1 MRFSDLWSTE
11 GTIDRG
17 PYVAVGLI
25 GFALK
30 HNIDRFVA
38 TFGFGKPWGFFN
50 YWISPVDA
58 FSAGSLSRHD
68 TVFLLTMLA
77 LSLPFIWVGV
87 VLTLKRLRSVGLP
100 GWCVCFFFLPF
111 LNLLFFL
118 ILAVL
123 PAHIG
128 QTATAQL
135 GAGLSRLDRLIPQTN
150 VAGIVMGVVAANVLA
165 LPFALVAMLV
175 SSSYGFALFVG
186 LPFSLGLISVLVYAH
201 HEPRGL
207 AICLGQATLSV
218 AFACLLLFGFAIE
231 GVICLVM
238 AAPLALPLA
247 WIGGF
252 VGYLVQLAR
261 PGGRPAAQVY
271 PMLLL
276 AMPSLMA
283 VESAIMPE
291 PPVFPVVTAVEIDAD
306 PQQVWDY
313 VVAFSELP
321 EPTEWLFR
329 LGIAYPERAEIFGS
343 GTGAERHCVFS
354 TGSFVEPIEV
364 WDEPRLLKF
373 SVTSNPPPM
382 QEWTPY
388 EDVHPPHLE
397 GFLVSNG
404 GQFRLDPL
412 PNGGTRI
419 EGTTWYRHSLW
430 PAGYWKLWSD
440 EIIHRI
446 HLRVLHH
453 IKRSAEAEAAQAP
466 SGA

>member
-1 MRFSDLWSTE
+1 MRFQDLWSWN

-17 PYVAVGLI
+17 PYVLVGLI
-25 GFALK
+25 SFAVK
-30 HNIDRFVA
+30 HNIDRAVASFV
-38 TFGFGKPWGFFN
+38 FDKPWDFFN
-50 YWISPVDA
+50 YWISPFKV
-58 FSAGSLSRHD
+58 FSLASLPREEAI
-68 TVFLLTMLA
+68 FLLSMVA
-77 LSLPFIWVGV
+77 ASLPFIWVGV

-100 GWCVCFFFLPF
+100 SWCVCFFFLPF
-111 LNLLFFL
+111 LNALFFL
-118 ILAVL
+118 ILSVL

-128 QTATAQL
+128 EATTKQL
-135 GAGLSRLDRLIPQTN
+135 DAGLSWLDRLIPQKPIGSL
-150 VAGIVMGVVAANVLA
+150 AMGVVAANMLA
-165 LPFALVAMLV
+165 LPFALVATFV
-175 SSSYGFALFVG
+175 SYNYGFALFVG
-186 LPFSLGLISVLVYAH
+186 IPFSLGLISVLIDSY

-207 AICLGQATLSV
+207 ALCLGEATLSV
-218 AFACLLLFGFAIE
+218 AFACLLLFGLAIE

-261 PGGRPAAQVY
+261 PGGRPVAQVY
-271 PMLLL
+271 PMLML

-283 VESAIMPE
+283 VESAVLPE
-291 PPVFPVVTAVEIDAD
+291 PSVFAVRTAVEIEAD
-306 PQQVWDY
+306 PQQVWDH

-321 EPTEWLFR
+321 EPSDWLFR
-329 LGIAYPERAEIFGS
+329 LGIAYPERAEIFGR
-343 GTGAERHCVFS
+343 GAGAERHYVFS

-388 EDVHPPHLE
+388 KDVNPPHLD

-404 GQFRLDPL
+404 GQVLLEPL
-412 PNGGTRI
+412 PGGGTRL

-446 HLRVLHH
+446 HLRVLRH
-453 IKRSAEAEAAQAP
+453 IQRLAESETGRSRQNI
-466 SGA
+466 

>member
-1 MRFSDLWSTE
+1 MRFQDLWSWN

-17 PYVAVGLI
+17 PYVTVGLI

-30 HNIDRFVA
+30 HNIDRAVA
-38 TFGFGKPWGFFN
+38 SFAFDKPWGFFN
-50 YWISPVDA
+50 YWISPFDVY
-58 FSAGSLSRHD
+58 SGTSLSRED
-68 TVFLLTMLA
+68 TIFLLTMLA
-77 LSLPFIWVGV
+77 LSLPFIWIGV

-118 ILAVL
+118 MLAVL

-128 QTATAQL
+128 QAAAKQID
-135 GAGLSRLDRLIPQTN
+135 AGLSRLDRLIPQTD
-150 VAGIVMGVVAANVLA
+150 VGSIVMGVVAANVLA
-165 LPFALVAMLV
+165 LPFALVAALV

-186 LPFSLGLISVLVYAH
+186 IPFSLGLISVLIYAH

-231 GVICLVM
+231 GVICLAM

-247 WIGGF
+247 FIGGF
-252 VGYLVQLAR
+252 IGYLVQLAR

-271 PMLLL
+271 PMLML

-283 VESAIMPE
+283 VESATLPE
-291 PPVFPVVTAVEIDAD
+291 PPVFAVRTAVEIEAD
-306 PQQVWDY
+306 SQQVWNH

-321 EPTEWLFR
+321 EPSDWLFR
-329 LGIAYPERAEIFGS
+329 LGIAYPERAEIFGR
-343 GTGAERHCVFS
+343 GAGAERHCVFS

-388 EDVHPPHLE
+388 KDVHPPHLE

-404 GQFRLDPL
+404 GQFLLEPL
-412 PNGGTRI
+412 PGGGTRL

-446 HLRVLHH
+446 HLRVLRHVQRLA
-453 IKRSAEAEAAQAP
+453 KSETGRSREDI
-466 SGA
+466 